1 MKSHDLRED
10 MENVISKLIKHPS
23 FNQIKDLIS
32 EHLLSLMIEE
42 FRLFLNKY
50 FSEQKAQINEAILVT
65 IKWVLKEEFV
75 HEFENTTLD
84 KITTKITDPII
95 DRIATKILENIKEDL
110 MSKDMLFN
118 IISGMV
124 KEFFLRN
131 DEQKELK
138 TLEDG

>member
-1 MKSHDLRED
+1 
-10 MENVISKLIKHPS
+10 
-23 FNQIKDLIS
+23 
-32 EHLLSLMIEE
+32 MIEE
-42 FRLFLNKY
+42 FSLFLNKY